1 MKKLIA
7 KTIAISLAIVIGLIS
22 VIYLL
27 IASFS
32 PAMLSNIYFRLNN
45 KNLTLKYSEIAYQKS
60 EQIESLSTLVERSIK
75 FDDNALTEKYGF
87 IFITHSDY
95 EDLLTKKDSGYNYYI
110 VGSLCEAL
118 YCSNKKETAITLAF
132 ENTLV
137 YSSVNPIRVVI
148 SLAVE
153 NGDINLLST
162 IKQKLESRENKNQSI
177 LNDITLITNYINE
190 RS

>member
-1 MKKLIA
+1 MSTCSSGYYAGSGDNTEQDKHGPYPHTVHSA
-7 KTIAISLAIVIGLIS
+7 VRAINYEGI
-22 VIYLL
+22 
-27 IASFS
+27 
-32 PAMLSNIYFRLNN
+32 
-45 KNLTLKYSEIAYQKS
+45 
-60 EQIESLSTLVERSIK
+60 SIK
-75 FDDNALTEKYGF
+75 FDDNSLTEKYGF

-177 LNDITLITNYINE
+177 LSDITLITNYINE